1 MTTVTARP
9 NIPRLFLGGLA
20 AGLVINEMEY
30 LVHGMF
36 LDAQWTAAFAA
47 LGRKPTGWATFIPAN
62 FLVGII
68 AIWVYTRL
76 RPSYGPGP
84 KTAVR
89 AALAVWLVFWVVPEA
104 ALQPLGRVEEKRGTE
119 TYRHSARFS
128 SPLIKPDVPISS
140 IRLSDGFHARHHAG
154 APRFLLRVHVQFL
167 LKFPD
172 LTWRL

>member
-47 LGRKPTGWATFIPAN
+47 LGKTPTGWTTFIPAN

-84 KTAVR
+84 KTALR
-89 AALAVWLVFWVVPEA
+89 AALAVWVVFWVIPEA
-104 ALQPLGRVEEKRGTE
+104 ALQPLNLFPNSLLLTVIAVGLLDSIPAILLGAWI
-119 TYRHSARFS
+119 YR
-128 SPLIKPDVPISS
+128 D
-140 IRLSDGFHARHHAG
+140 
-154 APRFLLRVHVQFL
+154 
-167 LKFPD
+167 
-172 LTWRL
+172 